1 MYQSQM
7 PGNKE
12 GKVGKSEGGEAESS
26 WDVERL
32 DATSEK
38 SVLIVLAMIY
48 KVGKKTFWKVCHNP
62 AFCWC
67 SRYGQLI
74 ELKYTPIR
82 DFLDEIHMN
91 GCNMA
96 QHLQFP
102 QVGGVAEW

>member
-32 DATSEK
+32 DAASEK
-38 SVLIVLAMIY
+38 SVLIVLAMICSWQ
-48 KVGKKTFWKVCHNP
+48 KKFGNCAIFR

-67 SRYGQLI
+67 SQYGQLI

-82 DFLDEIHMN
+82 DFLDAIHRN

-96 QHLQFP
+96 QNLQFP